1 MNKLITRALVASAA
15 VASFLPVASHDVAS
29 AAAGDVEIALL
40 CTNAATGEGTNL
52 SGVLRLSPRAA
63 KNTTS
68 VTVSLASPGDT
79 YPVTVNVRKNGVQI
93 LNRAVTTR
101 LAGTV
106 SAAVTTSGTAA
117 TYNVVVRHRDFAK
130 GGKKAL
136 ECTGT
141 AVTTG
146 GR

>member
-1 MNKLITRALVASAA
+1 MKHLIARALVATTA
-15 VASFLPVASHDVAS
+15 VGCLLPVATHDVAS
-29 AAAGDVEIALL
+29 AAAGDVEIALA
-40 CTNAATGEGTNL
+40 CSNAATGAGTNL

-63 KNTTS
+63 KNNTA

-79 YPVTVNVRKNGVQI
+79 YPVSVSVRKNGVQI

-101 LAGTV
+101 LTGTV
-106 SAAVTTSGTAA
+106 SAAITTPGTAA
-117 TYNVVVRHRDFAK
+117 TYSVVVRHRDFLK
-130 GGKKAL
+130 GGNKAL

>member
-1 MNKLITRALVASAA
+1 MKKLISRALVATAA
-15 VASFLPVASHDVAS
+15 MGCLLPVASTDVAS
-29 AAAGDVEIALL
+29 AAAGDVEVALA

-52 SGVLRLSPRAA
+52 SGVLRLSARAA

-68 VTVSLASPGDT
+68 VTVALASPGDT

-106 SAAVTTSGTAA
+106 SAAVTTSGTAD
-117 TYNVVVRHRDFAK
+117 TYSVVVRHRDFAK
-130 GGKKAL
+130 GGNKGL